1 MKKCAPSC
9 LRGRRIMFLGSSVTY
24 GEASGGYSFVD
35 ELERRDGIV
44 PFKEAVSGTT
54 LVTTGK
60 DSYIPRLEGR
70 QETAVDLLVLQI
82 GTNDARLLLPVG
94 EIDDS
99 APDTVIGAVS
109 EVLRI
114 SAERWGCPVLAYISP
129 RYGNEHYDRI
139 AEKVHLLSCTKG
151 FYILDMED
159 HLPPDGENPAYMAD
173 PVHPTRMGYVEWWT
187 PVFKSALAEFF

>member
-1 MKKCAPSC
+1 
-9 LRGRRIMFLGSSVTY
+9 MFLGSSVTY
-24 GEASGGYSFVD
+24 GEAAGGYSFVD

-82 GTNDARLLLPVG
+82 GTNDARLLLPAG
-94 EIDDS
+94 DIDDS
-99 APDTVIGAVS
+99 APDTVLGAVS

-129 RYGNEHYDRI
+129 RYGNEYYGGI
-139 AEKVHLLSCTKG
+139 AEKVHLLSATKG
-151 FYILDMED
+151 IAILDMED
-159 HLPPDGENPAYMAD
+159 HLPQDGEFAAYMAD
-173 PVHPTRMGYVEWWT
+173 PVHPTRRGYVEWWT
-187 PVFKSALAEFF
+187 PVFESALAEFF